1 MEVASLQ
8 HLGDSFSRGWLNRGA
23 QAMPPVADADLG
35 YCFGSSRSFIDMDP
49 AEHHGELRRAAGSRG
64 RRRTCTHHR

>member
-8 HLGDSFSRGWLNRGA
+8 HLGDSFSRGWLNRGV

-35 YCFGSSRSFIDMDP
+35 YSFGSSRSFIDMDP
-49 AEHHGELRRAAGSRG
+49 ARAPR
-64 RRRTCTHHR
+64 